1 MPKYPSTIGW
11 GAAGVEEVLISPMTV
26 LSGVNDP
33 ATYLHVGWVS
43 ISVPNLI
50 VIVVMFVLFAL
61 AIVLPFPK
69 DRGRR

>member
-1 MPKYPSTIGW
+1 M
-11 GAAGVEEVLISPMTV
+11 SPMTA
-26 LSGVNDP
+26 LGGMNDQ

-50 VIVVMFVLFAL
+50 VIVVMLVVFVL

-69 DRGRR
+69 GRERR

>member
-1 MPKYPSTIGW
+1 M
-11 GAAGVEEVLISPMTV
+11 SPMTV
-26 LSGVNDP
+26 LAGVNDP

-69 DRGRR
+69 DPGRR